1 MAERSHVSS
10 VEAIEAFRASVIV
23 FLAKARP
30 TVEEVSSEVVRMGLW
45 LENNQRDY
53 WVKEIRRLTRKLEE
67 AQAELFTARLD
78 QMKGATALQEM
89 AVHRVK
95 RELRE
100 AEDKL
105 AVTKKWSREIQN
117 FTQPLLKEVE
127 QLHTFFT
134 TDMVRAIAYLA
145 QVVKTLDAYAGVA
158 PPGAAGAAAKRAD
171 STDASLETGEAAS
184 SPTNQTSGLADGE
197 GERS

>member
-30 TVEEVSSEVVRMGLW
+30 AVEEVSNEVMRTGLW
-45 LENNQRDY
+45 LENDQRDH
-53 WVKEIRRLTRKLEE
+53 WVREIRRLNRKLEE
-67 AQAELFTARLD
+67 AQAELFTAKLD
-78 QMKGATALQEM
+78 RMKEGSALQEM
-89 AVHRVK
+89 AVHRI
-95 RELRE
+95 RRDLRE

-105 AVTKKWSREIQN
+105 AITKKWSREIQN
-117 FTQPLLKEVE
+117 LTQPLLKEVE

-145 QVVKTLDAYAGVA
+145 QVVKTLDAYAGLA
-158 PPGAAGAAAKRAD
+158 PPGAAGAAAKR
-171 STDASLETGEAAS
+171 TDAADAALAPKETPDA
-184 SPTNQTSGLADGE
+184 GE
-197 GERS
+197 GEPS